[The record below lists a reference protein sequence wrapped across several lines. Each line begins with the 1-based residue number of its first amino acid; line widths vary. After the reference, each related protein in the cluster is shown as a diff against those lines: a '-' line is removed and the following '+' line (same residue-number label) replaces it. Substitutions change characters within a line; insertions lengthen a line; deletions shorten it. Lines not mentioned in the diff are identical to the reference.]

1 MSDPGT
7 AAGLGVNDIPLTPG
21 VVAVDPSVHPY
32 GTIFRDTNSGRVYV
46 AADKHGNDDP
56 NVVDIYT
63 HPQDYSR
70 ESGTKNLMVIGQV
83 PLSAI
88 PKTASGIQRMLSGFQ
103 QASQAPQISVQDGQ
117 VQLPQNAD
125 WTQPGTL
132 NVLEHVSQAPA
143 PAAAHTDEFGG
154 VPVAPS
160 AVAQDGGANPGLE
173 GAKTITL
180 QPLTVQPPP
189 SSEVPSVQMQAPA
202 GVVPS
207 SASPNANQ
215 TDEFGGIPVEVPNA
229 DQSQQPTPQTSQD
242 FQALGAQYQQQAA
255 QRAGQPS
262 ADLSPDQLEHLG
274 RSAWDLQQQ
283 QQRAQLE
290 DSGATVDQFGGVA
303 VPLASDNAWNAVKS
317 MAGSAVE
324 NTLAAIQG
332 MYSQASMAAAKLPG
346 PGDAIA
352 NEYAANAAKLAD
364 LRASYAQVYKQDPSF
379 SNSFTGHLTSAIGGS
394 APQFLEAV
402 IPGGVLAMQSQGFQN
417 AWEDAQQSAERNGAA
432 FNPTK
437 AFWYAQAMGAV
448 NAIAQKAK
456 FDAAFKGWLAK
467 GGGSVL
473 GQSLRHGLLSAGMGA
488 VITPTQ
494 TVAQN
499 IAARYMG
506 IDPHRQLLDPKNLGE
521 QALIGG
527 LLGLPMGAAGGASH
541 AMEQGAK
548 LRTLQGAAA
557 LKNFQIH
564 GSNVDP
570 ALVHAAFGGGA
581 AAGADSRIA
590 PKEALE
596 HVANTT
602 NHPLAASRPVGPIR
616 IRNVAHLADVI
627 DQVSRGELPRNQDI
641 QIGHTP
647 TVLRKLKAPDV
658 WMNTSTSII
667 DKALNK
673 HKMNQSEVLDAL
685 SRLHDPMLITKNRS
699 ATGQADVM
707 VYPGTTSDGKPV
719 AVGVEFDRVRKRLV
733 VNDIAT
739 VHPTEGFASK
749 YPGMEVYYQ
758 HPTKGEGWLRE
769 FVGPN
774 NIPGMM
780 SQPSVEGQSRELT
793 GPSNIPG
800 MMDQPSTGKVE
811 GESGVVKSQPIFDSI
826 DGGPHESSVA
836 PDPAA
841 VRAVVDKVTGSW
853 RNAPPVLVIDDMNKL
868 SSYYD
873 PMTMASIR
881 NGKTEAFYDPN
892 AHAVVMLP
900 ENFQP
905 APGESMESFV
915 SRKIIHEIVGHA
927 GLRGLFTGELAGQYH
942 EIMGHAFDH
951 LSGQDFGAGHG
962 DLHGYRTLAD
972 LARGYGFDL
981 STPEGRSGA
990 VEEHM
995 ARVAETAHP
1004 PAWYHRV
1011 IAAISELVRKM
1022 GFSHWTNSDTHALLD
1037 RARNQVAGL
1046 PEPEAQSK
1054 IAFSKV
1060 IDEAKESPEK
1070 QRGFIASAKA
1080 AAAVEPTVKE
1090 CLQGV
1095 YRPISNAETVE
1106 AARQAI
1112 NTRGIDGTL
1121 TDLLGNKA
1129 PSATDYASG
1138 IELISRLQAAGRH
1151 EDTSA
1156 LIEHMAS
1163 SATDQGRAIQ
1173 SLSLLSKLTPEG
1185 IQVYAQKLVNK
1196 VIDKSPGL
1204 KGAAAAVGGMRE
1216 KLSQARHGEATAALV
1231 NLQDRISDMLGM
1243 KNPGSL
1249 WGRYR
1254 DQAVGQ
1260 LKSKLL
1266 PGAPHAPA
1274 PLEDFTAHLTKM
1286 LKEKLPPSGP
1296 RAQRPQLSDAELIGE
1311 AVRNFDKYKEVWT
1324 AAQDAIRQKYGADAA
1339 ALGSM
1344 DDFLGAILDKPFSD
1358 ASVTRAAQSALK
1370 DLNLTMRQVLTQ
1382 SVGDKAKTLK
1392 ALKDAIIQK
1401 AKLSGPDAEKLAT
1414 EVQAAFQREHQE
1426 ARDSLL
1432 RQMLTDRSHAIPRSA
1447 LEKLLGLNNAGAL
1460 DDVRFFGALAK
1471 QYGIPAWTPELSAK
1485 VQRLQREYERA
1496 TDPEMKLVKGAQMF
1510 DAVHSLVPVDGWA
1523 RIHAV
1528 QNISMLLNPKTMIR
1542 NVLGNTVL
1550 WAADLG
1556 ADSVSRWAVD
1566 PLVSIA
1572 TGNRTRSSVEVASR
1586 LSGLAQPVRDFWN
1599 GYQFAKEVGSS
1610 RKESIA
1616 EGVRTLLTL
1625 AQLTSRK
1632 SLQITDLKR
1641 AAFNTLSSPAGKLL
1655 ENGLS
1660 LLNGAGDRAF
1670 WAAAF
1675 KADLARQMKLASD
1688 RGESLV
1694 APTPEMVAESMEA
1707 AGKAVFQD
1715 DNFLSKGMRDLQKGL
1730 NRISTLGFSDQWGLG
1745 SLIMPFTQI
1754 PGSIAMRGVEWSP
1767 LGFIRSAS
1775 ELIKPTLRGTDFN
1788 QKDFVDSFSRATAGT
1803 AILSLGYY
1811 LAKIGIVTALGEE
1824 DKDLNAMQQAAGL
1837 GKYRINASALNR
1849 AITTGNWVTPQIA
1862 ADGDITVNYDWLQP
1876 NAMALAAGAEIAHRQ
1891 QINRAMTEQ
1900 GKISKVV
1907 GSGMVGIIAGTKALQ
1922 DQPLLSGLS
1931 DYAHQVSFN
1940 GIGGGTAI
1948 TLLKAPTAF
1957 IPTFIAQVNQLM
1969 SNQVRETQAGSP
1981 WDKAVAQIMTKLP
1994 GLSERYPAKYDA
2006 FGQALEKYHYGG
2018 NSLFNVLV
2026 NPAFVDKVNMTPA
2039 LREVQ
2044 RVYAASGDVRIG
2056 PPQAPVRLN
2065 LAGQQVELT
2074 NEQISQYQRL
2084 SGTMIL
2090 NMYNR
2095 LAASPQFADA
2105 SMLAKSEAMAK
2116 VVSLAGNIT
2125 KLQVLKGNPDLI
2137 NNLRGELMQSVAA
2150 KRGLLQVK

>member
-1 MSDPGT
+1 MFDPGT

-21 VVAVDPSVHPY
+21 VVAVDPAVHPY
-32 GTIFRDTNSGRVYV
+32 GTIFRDTNSGQVYV
-46 AADKHGNDDP
+46 AADKHGNTDP
-56 NVVDIYT
+56 NVVDFYT

-88 PKTASGIQRMLSGFQ
+88 PKTAAGIQRMLSGFQ

-132 NVLEHVSQAPA
+132 NVSEHVAQAPSPTDA
-143 PAAAHTDEFGG
+143 QTDEFGG
-154 VPVAPS
+154 VPVAPI
-160 AVAQDGGANPGLE
+160 AAAQDGGGNPGLE

-180 QPLTVQPPP
+180 QPLTVQPPS
-189 SSEVPSVQMQAPA
+189 SSEIPSVQMQAPA
-202 GVVPS
+202 GRVPS
-207 SASPNANQ
+207 SASPDANQ

-229 DQSQQPTPQTSQD
+229 DRSQQPIPQTSQD

-255 QRAGQPS
+255 QRTGKPS

-303 VPLASDNAWNAVKS
+303 VPTASDNAWNAVKS

-417 AWEDAQQSAERNGAA
+417 AWEDAQQSAERNGTS

-473 GQSLRHGLLSAGMGA
+473 GQSLRHGLLAAGMGA

-521 QALIGG
+521 QALIGA

-557 LKNFQIH
+557 LKNFQIK

-581 AAGADSRIA
+581 EAGADSRFA
-590 PKEALE
+590 PKEAPKGSPVSVSSSWLGSITDSNIARKAARAWWRKNHAETIEVAVPGFPEKVKISLRNIKHGTSQGNQFAEAATVPYLE
-596 HVANTT
+596 KILPTAEKSFSEPDRRGRAEIKQVH
-602 NHPLAASRPVGPIR
+602 
-616 IRNVAHLADVI
+616 HL
-627 DQVSRGELPRNQDI
+627 
-641 QIGHTP
+641 
-647 TVLRKLKAPDV
+647 
-658 WMNTSTSII
+658 M
-667 DKALNK
+667 
-673 HKMNQSEVLDAL
+673 
-685 SRLHDPMLITKNRS
+685 
-699 ATGQADVM
+699 ADVM
-707 VYPGTTSDGKPV
+707 YDGSPARLGIVVRETNEGHFYYDHTYLKDEPPG
-719 AVGVEFDRVRKRLV
+719 
-733 VNDIAT
+733 
-739 VHPTEGFASK
+739 
-749 YPGMEVYYQ
+749 
-758 HPTKGEGWLRE
+758 
-769 FVGPN
+769 
-774 NIPGMM
+774 IPGDWNQKSD
-780 SQPSVEGQSRELT
+780 SQSFQPAEGSQDNLGSPDPL
-793 GPSNIPG
+793 
-800 MMDQPSTGKVE
+800 
-811 GESGVVKSQPIFDSI
+811 VKSQPVFATSEQA
-826 DGGPHESSVA
+826 PA
-836 PDPAA
+836 PDPSL
-841 VRAVVDKVTGSW
+841 VRAVVDKVTGGW

-873 PMTMASIR
+873 PSTMASIR

-927 GLRGLFTGELAGQYH
+927 GLRGLFTGEMAGQYH

-951 LSGQDFGAGHG
+951 LSGQDFGSGHG
-962 DLHGYRTLAD
+962 DLHGYRTLSD

-1011 IAAISELVRKM
+1011 IAAISELIRKM
-1022 GFSHWTNSDTHALLD
+1022 GFSHWTNSDTHTLLD

-1054 IAFSKV
+1054 IAFSKM

-1090 CLQGV
+1090 RLQGV
-1095 YRPISNAETVE
+1095 YRPISNAETVA

-1129 PSATDYASG
+1129 PSAADYASG

-1260 LKSKLL
+1260 LESKLL
-1266 PGAPHAPA
+1266 PGAPHAPV

-1286 LKEKLPPSGP
+1286 LKEKLPSSGP

-1324 AAQDAIRQKYGADAA
+1324 AAQDAIRQKYGADSA

-1358 ASVTRAAQSALK
+1358 ASVTRAAQAALK

-1414 EVQAAFQREHQE
+1414 EVQAAFQREHQA

-1432 RQMLTDRSHAIPRSA
+1432 RQMLADRSHAIPRSA

-1471 QYGIPAWTPELSAK
+1471 QYGIPVWTPELSAK

-1542 NVLGNTVL
+1542 NVLGNAVL

-1556 ADSVSRWAVD
+1556 ADSVSRWVVD

-1572 TGNRTRSSVEVASR
+1572 TGNRTRSSVEVAAR

-1599 GYQFAKEVGSS
+1599 GYQFAKDAGAS

-1641 AAFNTLSSPAGKLL
+1641 VAFNTLSSPAGKLL
-1655 ENGLS
+1655 EDGLS

-1675 KADLARQMKLASD
+1675 KADLARQMKLAAD

-1745 SLIMPFTQI
+1745 SLIMSFTQI

-1775 ELIKPTLRGTDFN
+1775 ELIKPTLRGAEFN

-1837 GKYRINASALNR
+1837 GKYRINVSALNR
-1849 AITTGNWVTPQIA
+1849 ALTTGNWVTPQIA

-2044 RVYAASGDVRIG
+2044 RVYAASGDVRIA

-2095 LAASPQFADA
+2095 LAASPQFAEA
-2105 SMLAKSEAMAK
+2105 SMLAKSETMAK
-2116 VVSLAGNIT
+2116 VVGLAGNIT
-2125 KLQVLKGNPDLI
+2125 KLQVLQGNPDLI
-2137 NNLRGELMQSVAA
+2137 NKLRGELLQTVDA